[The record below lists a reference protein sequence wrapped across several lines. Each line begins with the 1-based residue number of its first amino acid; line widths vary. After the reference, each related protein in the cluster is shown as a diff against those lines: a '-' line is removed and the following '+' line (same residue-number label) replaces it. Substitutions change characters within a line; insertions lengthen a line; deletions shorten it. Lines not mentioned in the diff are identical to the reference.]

1 VEVAVSDPDDALN
14 AGGTRQLDM
23 DTLRAFVALADLG
36 GLAQAGRRIG
46 RTEAAISQ
54 QLKRLEERA
63 GQELVTRQ
71 GRRLRLTDAGERLLG
86 YARRI
91 LALNDEALAAVQGT
105 DLSGQV
111 RFGTSQDFGEAW
123 LPPVLAQFRRAY
135 PSICL
140 EVRVDGGT
148 RSVQAVEAGELD
160 FALALGLGE
169 RGRCRTI
176 GRLPLVWI
184 AHEDFEWDRRA
195 PLPLAVFTAPCR
207 FRNRGVAALD
217 AIGIPWSIALTS
229 PGLHGVW
236 TAVKAGLGVTIRTPQ
251 GLLPGL
257 QIVNG
262 KFGLPD
268 LGDVDVS
275 LYFRDSTCSPAVE
288 SLAQMLTERLSGRIQ
303 DLDVRRRQ
311 LTASATPGEERSAR
325 EATMPASVLS

>member
-1 VEVAVSDPDDALN
+1 MGPTVSEPEFDLN
-14 AGGTRQLDM
+14 TGGNRLLDM

-63 GQELVTRQ
+63 GQDLFTRQ
-71 GRRLRLTDAGERLLG
+71 GRRLKMTEAGELLLG

-91 LALNDEALAAVQGT
+91 LALNDEALAAVRGI

-135 PSICL
+135 PSISL

-184 AHEDFEWDRRA
+184 AHEDFEWDRRT

-217 AIGIPWSIALTS
+217 AAEVPWSIALTS

-236 TAVKAGLGVTIRTPQ
+236 TAVRAGLGVTIRTPQ

-257 QIVNG
+257 QIVNE
-262 KFGLPD
+262 KFGLPV

-275 LYFRDSTCSPAVE
+275 LYFRDSACPPAVE

-311 LTASATPGEERSAR
+311 MTAPAVLGE
-325 EATMPASVLS
+325 VLSTS